1 MYPRVLQQVQ
11 QGNIKHLCILSES
24 RSQNNVYIWMNERKT
39 NFTIFLIDMHLRQLP
54 IQPWTF
60 YFHALLVSR
69 QYTSTDS
76 IRLQM
81 STDSTSSKCLL
92 IQQSSKCLHMK
103 LQKKNQQSEK
113 RQITKMYT
121 VTNHENI
128 YRHNCKDFYSA
139 WTK

>member
-81 STDSTSSKCLL
+81 STDSTRLRMSTDSTR
-92 IQQSSKCLHMK
+92 
-103 LQKKNQQSEK
+103 LQMSTDSTTLQMSTDSTRLQMSTDST
-113 RQITKMYT
+113 RLQMSY
-121 VTNHENI
+121 
-128 YRHNCKDFYSA
+128 
-139 WTK
+139 